1 MKTNVT
7 LESTDRELFGVT
19 IRQGTKPSF
28 LSITDLQLSYEKAR
42 WQYGWQQQNIP
53 SLMQGKQFQER
64 LYHLLFERNLIK
76 IEISIFTEMV
86 ETEGIVNVLKGLDV
100 WKTTGRGS
108 NKTVM
113 ADPYIWVLLA
123 MELNPMIY
131 AKVVIWLTDSL
142 IFDRIEAGSETRPL
156 NGAINGMLNGKAS
169 PENYKKIYIAINK
182 KVFGQHIKG
191 GMRNLA
197 SSAQLKQIIYIE
209 KFIINAI
216 DNGWLKTEADVIKA
230 VETYH

>member
-7 LESTDRELFGVT
+7 LSSTDRELFGVA
-19 IRQGTKPSF
+19 IRQNTKPGF
-28 LSITDLQLSYEKAR
+28 LSVSDLQAAYEKGR
-42 WQYGWQQQNIP
+42 WQHGWTDRRINDILQYAP
-53 SLMQGKQFQER
+53 VQER
-64 LYHLLFERNLIK
+64 VYHLLYERGIIK
-76 IEISIFTEMV
+76 TGLPAFTEMV
-86 ETEGIVNVLKGLDV
+86 EREGIVNVLKGLDV

-142 IFDRIEAGSETRPL
+142 IFDRIEAGSEVRPL
-156 NGAINGMLNGKAS
+156 NGAINGMMGGKAKALTYQNVYR
-169 PENYKKIYIAINK
+169 EINK
-182 KVFGQHIKG
+182 RVFGIHLKG

-197 SSAQLKQIIYIE
+197 SATQLKTITQIE

-216 DNGWLKTEADVIKA
+216 NKGWVRTEADIIEAIK
-230 VETYH
+230 TYV